1 MGTKTD
7 NKAVEHDF
15 NYHFF
20 HELITLLYF
29 FGIFTPLQKH
39 LWYIIGVS
47 AKSVDNN
54 KVNYCEDL
62 EKLGEV
68 SYQKFNGI
76 TKKVIK
82 IKDAKEFGEVHGMK
96 VMPTSE
102 VTLVVPMVKSTPK
115 LIDQTGPDVSILA
128 AQYVKVKRESEA
140 CGTKKIRSSSYAPPG
155 GKMII
160 SQTVSAS
167 YSANVTVSAEAVSAG
182 VGFSVTKGY
191 NVSDEQPITVPPG
204 KSGIITA
211 YPWYQ
216 TYEFDVMERRP
227 WPLEDEV
234 VGSGTAY
241 LPIGVCFVPDVK

>member
-1 MGTKTD
+1 MLKNGLSKSLMFIL
-7 NKAVEHDF
+7 VF
-15 NYHFF
+15 V
-20 HELITLLYF
+20 LTLSTGLL
-29 FGIFTPLQKH
+29 T
-39 LWYIIGVS
+39 GVF
-47 AKSVDNN
+47 AKSADNN
-54 KVNYCEDL
+54 KVNYCDDL
-62 EKLGEV
+62 EKLGDV
-68 SYQKFNGI
+68 SYQNFDGV
-76 TKKVIK
+76 TKKVIN
-82 IKDAKEFGEVHGMK
+82 IKDTKKFGEINGMNVK
-96 VMPTSE
+96 PTGE
-102 VTLVVPMVKSTPK
+102 ITLVVPMVKSTPK
-115 LIDQTGPDVSILA
+115 LIDRTGPDVSILA

-160 SQTVSAS
+160 SESVNASYNANVSVSA
-167 YSANVTVSAEAVSAG
+167 AAVSAG

-241 LPIGVCFVPDVK
+241 LPIGVCFVPKIN